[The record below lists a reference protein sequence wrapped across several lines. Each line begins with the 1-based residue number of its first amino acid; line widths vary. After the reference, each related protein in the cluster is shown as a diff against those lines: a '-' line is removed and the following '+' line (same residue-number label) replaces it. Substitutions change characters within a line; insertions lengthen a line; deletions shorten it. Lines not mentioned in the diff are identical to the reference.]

1 MKTLTLEK
9 QALQQAMKIK
19 NSSIS
24 LLKSV
29 LHGSITSVQT
39 IMETL
44 GMSQFEEVKEES
56 EDKLVRLLDQVEV
69 AVQDG
74 SIVYS

>member
-1 MKTLTLEK
+1 
-9 QALQQAMKIK
+9 MKIK
-19 NSSIS
+19 NSSIA

-29 LHGSITSVQT
+29 LHASITSVQT

-56 EDKLVRLLDQVEV
+56 EDKLVRLLD
-69 AVQDG
+69 
-74 SIVYS
+74 

>member
-1 MKTLTLEK
+1 
-9 QALQQAMKIK
+9 MKIK

-29 LHGSITSVQT
+29 LHSSITSLQT

-44 GMSQFEEVKEES
+44 GMSQYEEVKEES
-56 EDKLVRLLDQVEV
+56 EDKLVRILD
-69 AVQDG
+69 
-74 SIVYS
+74 